1 MKGLLGQAWTKP
13 AQQHVSRSVGLLIA
27 RLNQCSYWV
36 ASVVLSPST
45 LSKRVKTLTK
55 VIRIGDAL
63 RKMHNFMGV
72 AYIIFGLSQA
82 SVSRL
87 KFTLSGL
94 SKSTKKTLG
103 ELQDLMDPTG
113 SYKNYRTALAN
124 ASPPVL
130 PFVYDHCTI
139 LRPLHPLSG
148 LIFSLT
154 LSLHTLTLSPHP
166 YSGLIISLT
175 QSCHYTA
182 LTPPPNRTG
191 SCVVTYRV
199 AAE

>member
-87 KFTLSGL
+87 KFTLGGL

-139 LRPLHPLSG
+139 LRPLHPLS
-148 LIFSLT
+148 LWPHHLPHS
-154 LSLHTLTLSPHP
+154 LSLHILTLASSSPSRSHNHA
-166 YSGLIISLT
+166 IIQHSLPH
-175 QSCHYTA
+175 QTA
-182 LTPPPNRTG
+182 QAL
-191 SCVVTYRV
+191 CCY
-199 AAE
+199 